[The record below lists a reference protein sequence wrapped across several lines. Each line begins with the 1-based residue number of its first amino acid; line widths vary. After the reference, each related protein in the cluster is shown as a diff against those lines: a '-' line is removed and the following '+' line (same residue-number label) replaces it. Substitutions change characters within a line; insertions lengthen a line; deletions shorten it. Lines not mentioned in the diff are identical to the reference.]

1 MVKYPNKFGYSLV
14 YSYLCTR
21 NRLGNG
27 VRIPDCPAAVS
38 SHSRCEHDVTDIIG
52 KTFADPAASQNTCLL
67 HHSSSVPLGL
77 GP

>member
-52 KTFADPAASQNTCLL
+52 KTFATRLQVRIPACCTIRLL
-67 HHSSSVPLGL
+67 YLWG
-77 GP
+77 